1 LENPQEVR
9 EPIGQ
14 LLKKH
19 YPEIQII
26 GDPSTRVQTRASLRN
41 QGETTLISEIEPQ
54 NIDNTMEDEHWVKA
68 MQEELDQFQKNDVWK
83 LEELPKGNKAVG
95 AKWVLRNKLDEA
107 GKVARNMPKLI
118 AKGYSQQESI
128 DYT

>member
-1 LENPQEVR
+1 MVL
-9 EPIGQ
+9 
-14 LLKKH
+14 
-19 YPEIQII
+19 
-26 GDPSTRVQTRASLRN
+26 
-41 QGETTLISEIEPQ
+41 
-54 NIDNTMEDEHWVKA
+54 
-68 MQEELDQFQKNDVWK
+68 KNDVWK

>member
-1 LENPQEVR
+1 M
-9 EPIGQ
+9 
-14 LLKKH
+14 
-19 YPEIQII
+19 
-26 GDPSTRVQTRASLRN
+26 
-41 QGETTLISEIEPQ
+41 ISEIEPQ